1 VIGTLVVLNML
12 VYTIECVL
20 ASSPHLVDGLYPSW
34 PPPTAAPTANPGDD
48 VGPGS
53 PAFRVLDIMFAVVF
67 TMLAALYVVLAVS
80 IYSTWRDQAW
90 TDKSLCTLIRCFVD
104 IQSIRSF
111 AQHPFCILLSLQ
123 SHHSFLFEFCFRC
136 LLCSPQ

>member
-34 PPPTAAPTANPGDD
+34 PPPTAAPTVTPGGGDD

-90 TDKSLCTLIRCFVD
+90 TDKSLRTCTCCCV
-104 IQSIRSF
+104 
-111 AQHPFCILLSLQ
+111 AM
-123 SHHSFLFEFCFRC
+123 
-136 LLCSPQ
+136 

>member
-20 ASSPHLVDGLYPSW
+20 ASSPHLVDGLFPSW
-34 PPPTAAPTANPGDD
+34 PPPTAAPTTNPGDD

-90 TDKSLCTLIRCFVD
+90 TDKSLRTCTCCCV
-104 IQSIRSF
+104 
-111 AQHPFCILLSLQ
+111 AM
-123 SHHSFLFEFCFRC
+123 
-136 LLCSPQ
+136 